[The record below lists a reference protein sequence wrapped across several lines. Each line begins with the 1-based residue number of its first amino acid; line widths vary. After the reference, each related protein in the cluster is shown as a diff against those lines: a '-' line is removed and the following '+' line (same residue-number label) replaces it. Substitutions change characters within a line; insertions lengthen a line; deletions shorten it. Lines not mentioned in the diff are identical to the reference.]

1 MKRNRLIALL
11 MAVLLSGLLPVLATE
26 QKPII
31 GTTGL
36 MEAMSGT
43 YYGNRIVAEGE
54 KPMLFAITGGQLPK
68 GITLSES
75 GILAG
80 VAQYPGDYAFTV
92 RVTNPAG
99 SSFMDYNL
107 HVAPYDESRMEQ
119 GGQDT
124 GIVGFG
130 QDTLNGVANAI
141 NGGRVT
147 FQDGSVYFV
156 DGKGYLYHWASP
168 FEKKPSLLFKPREY
182 RQLDSL
188 PNMLYYWQH
197 YLDNEATTVNGK
209 PTYVTR
215 LVYDPIVG
223 KGRDTLLSMRLKDCS
238 SLSVTP
244 QLALFIGYDNVMTRV
259 GLESKR
265 GVDLRVYHSGEEI
278 KADQVFP
285 YNGKAWLRQVKT
297 GHLYSAWMDGQLAQ
311 PLVQE
316 KVLCYTLGP
325 SADQPLMYFADSKKA
340 LWSVSLDGGEKQRVG
355 ELKASVLNANEEYV
369 FFADAAK
376 KNVLSMFP
384 KNNPEEITQLSS
396 FAVDQ
401 IYAFEGYVAFQKKG
415 GRQLYL
421 LTLGTEDEPLR
432 LM

>member
-1 MKRNRLIALL
+1 MKRNRIIAWLL
-11 MAVLLSGLLPVLATE
+11 TVLLLGVLPVLAAE
-26 QKPII
+26 QKPVI

-54 KPMLFAITGGQLPK
+54 RPMLFAITGGLLPK
-68 GITLSES
+68 GLTLSES
-75 GILAG
+75 GILTG
-80 VAQYPGDYAFTV
+80 VPQYPGDYTFTM

-99 SSFMDYNL
+99 SSYANYNL
-107 HVAPYDESRMEQ
+107 HVAPYDESRMQQ
-119 GGQDT
+119 GGQDS
-124 GIVGFG
+124 GIIGSG
-130 QDTLNGVANAI
+130 QDSLNGVANAI

-147 FQDGSVYFV
+147 MQEGSVFFV
-156 DGKGYLYHWASP
+156 DAKGYLYQWASP

-197 YLDNEATTVNGK
+197 YLDNEATVTNGK

-244 QLALFIGYDNVMTRV
+244 QVALFIGYDHVMTRV

-265 GVDLRVYHSGEEI
+265 GTDLRVYHSGEEI

-340 LWSVSLDGGEKQRVG
+340 LWSVSLDGENKQRVG
-355 ELKASVLNANEEYV
+355 ELKASALNANEHYV
-369 FFADAAK
+369 FFADAGK
-376 KNVLSMFP
+376 KNVLTMFP
-384 KNNPEEITQLSS
+384 KDNPAELTRLSD

-415 GRQLYL
+415 TKQLYL
-421 LTLGTEDEPLR
+421 LALGTEDKPLR
-432 LM
+432 LI